1 MKKSNGLHTKNTSVN
16 SIKKQCSISVRNK
29 NNIKQNNPLN
39 TILNYG
45 YSKKKRN
52 ISINPD
58 YVNKVI
64 ISNKKKGR
72 KSLEF
77 SIHEIKSLS
86 TIKKNN
92 ISIEK
97 KKNINKKIVKSQ
109 RFNEN
114 EINDKNY
121 NLTNN
126 IFNEENFDNNNN
138 KILEE
143 IIKKEKRNNE
153 KIIKEILEVINKE
166 YENKIKEINIEIKKD
181 KLNDKSND
189 INQMNTINETLNTK
203 CDILNEELDIK
214 EKELSHLIG
223 KYTRLAEKKEK
234 ILNNLIIKKREQ
246 NSITMR
252 SQRNQNDICGI
263 TVEANEKGCGCEIGD
278 FCFIF

>member
-1 MKKSNGLHTKNTSVN
+1 MRKKIPKLEKETKRKAIVE
-16 SIKKQCSISVRNK
+16 
-29 NNIKQNNPLN
+29 
-39 TILNYG
+39 
-45 YSKKKRN
+45 
-52 ISINPD
+52 
-58 YVNKVI
+58 VI
-64 ISNKKKGR
+64 INQKV
-72 KSLEF
+72 
-77 SIHEIKSLS
+77 EIA
-86 TIKKNN
+86 IK
-92 ISIEK
+92 
-97 KKNINKKIVKSQ
+97 INLKLKKIIIWSIVVLKKDNQNIIAKDYLKLDIQRVK
-109 RFNEN
+109 
-114 EINDKNY
+114 
-121 NLTNN
+121 
-126 IFNEENFDNNNN
+126 
-138 KILEE
+138 
-143 IIKKEKRNNE
+143 
-153 KIIKEILEVINKE
+153 
-166 YENKIKEINIEIKKD
+166 IKKD